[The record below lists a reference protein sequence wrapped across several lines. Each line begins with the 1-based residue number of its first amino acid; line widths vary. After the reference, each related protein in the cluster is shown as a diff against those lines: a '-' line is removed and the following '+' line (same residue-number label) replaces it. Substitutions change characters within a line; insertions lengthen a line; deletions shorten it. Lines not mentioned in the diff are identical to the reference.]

1 MWFEEKLKSSS
12 NINPKFGLCC
22 QSGKVV
28 LPLLPH
34 SPDYLDGLLK
44 DCLFKDNIRS
54 LNSMFCL
61 TSIGGKVDTSV
72 LDGRGPPCFKISGE
86 NYHRIGSLLPSPG
99 CMNSFAQLYICDAEN
114 EVRNRLRVL
123 RDGDIDAGAI
133 GKRIVLPSS
142 FTGGPR
148 NMMQH
153 YQDSIAI
160 CRAIGPPD
168 FFITFTCNPNWPEIS
183 RKLLNLPDQHTEDR
197 PDIVPRIFRMKL
209 KQLIEHF
216 KEKRFFGNVLADK
229 PITPEDFDEF
239 ICAEI
244 PNKDADPLAYATV
257 VRSIE
262 SYWRIHEF
270 ELQKHSPAVERLQY
284 HLPNQ
289 QFVVFCEEDHL
300 YNIVNREPSYK
311 ELGYEKTRTVN
322 GIIYP
327 TFKQACA
334 ARCLLDEDNEWHEA
348 LSEALTRASSVKL
361 RNKFSTMLMFSEI
374 TNPVNLWERH
384 WRAMVDDLQHRI
396 RRDLTNSNM
405 HLTDEELKDLALQE
419 IECTLN
425 RNGKSLADFPPMPQP
440 SSRSF
445 GHITNRLIREE
456 LEYDSIVEEQSFRTY
471 FNGLNDD
478 QLKVYNTIIEAY

>member
-1 MWFEEKLKSSS
+1 
-12 NINPKFGLCC
+12 
-22 QSGKVV
+22 
-28 LPLLPH
+28 
-34 SPDYLDGLLK
+34 
-44 DCLFKDNIRS
+44 
-54 LNSMFCL
+54 MFCL

-123 RDGDIDAGAI
+123 RDVSNQSRNVQVSRREFWAFRFQHRESEGTTLLQGGHLFNQLVGDCYAAIEQQRLNYVKTHQAVIRGDLYQGLEGAVVTGDIDAGAI

-216 KEKRFFGNVLADK
+216 KEKKKRVLPHSHITLTLSDQDK

-257 VRSIE
+257 VRS
-262 SYWRIHEF
+262 
-270 ELQKHSPAVERLQY
+270 
-284 HLPNQ
+284 
-289 QFVVFCEEDHL
+289 
-300 YNIVNREPSYK
+300 
-311 ELGYEKTRTVN
+311 
-322 GIIYP
+322 
-327 TFKQACA
+327 
-334 ARCLLDEDNEWHEA
+334 RCLLDEDNEWHEA

-425 RNGKSLADFPPMPQP
+425 RNGKSLADLCPNHLPDLLA
-440 SSRSF
+440 
-445 GHITNRLIREE
+445 T
-456 LEYDSIVEEQSFRTY
+456 
-471 FNGLNDD
+471 
-478 QLKVYNTIIEAY
+478 